1 MFLKGLD
8 SLTVGVI
15 PPDLRARSPPKVTFF
30 RHTPLP
36 FSPFL
41 PLFLPFFHRFIAL
54 WLWGCL
60 PFPASVRTPQ
70 TNPTPANP

>member
-8 SLTVGVI
+8 MLIVGVI

-30 RHTPLP
+30 RIAPLP

-41 PLFLPFFHRFIAL
+41 PRFLPFFHRFIAL
-54 WLWGCL
+54 WLW
-60 PFPASVRTPQ
+60 ANTPS
-70 TNPTPANP
+70 